1 MKTNFLKTSI
11 SAFMVLAFAA
21 FTMTSCQ
28 KDDDAAP
35 KTIKSQIVGTWN
47 FTSYK
52 VDTSEYMGSL
62 VDTARITFD
71 AFTTG
76 TQGNFKETIVWSD
89 GEKDN
94 LTGKYEVDEAGKKV
108 KLVVTGKTE
117 TIDVTLISGTKL
129 EWKGKE
135 GSKNVTVKTVRK

>member
-1 MKTNFLKTSI
+1 MKTNFLKTGI
-11 SAFMVLAFAA
+11 SALMVFAFAA
-21 FTMTSCQ
+21 FAMTSCQ
-28 KDDDAAP
+28 KDDDVAP
-35 KTIKSQIVGTWN
+35 KTLKSQLVGTWN

-108 KLVVTGKTE
+108 KLVLTGKTE
-117 TIDVTLISGTKL
+117 TIDVTLISATKL